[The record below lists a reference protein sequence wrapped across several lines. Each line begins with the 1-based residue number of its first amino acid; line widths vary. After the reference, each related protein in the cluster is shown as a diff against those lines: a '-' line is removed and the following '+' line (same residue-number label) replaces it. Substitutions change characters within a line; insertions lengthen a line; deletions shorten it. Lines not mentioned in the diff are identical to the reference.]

1 MLRKIKRFIRKQLGI
16 NQIIENQ
23 NQIKT
28 TLDALSRKEEEILK
42 ASIFNNTIV
51 DSAWLKY
58 KSFSPGGWAVD
69 YSFLYTLYRVLNDVQ
84 PKSILEFGLGQS
96 SKLIH
101 QYAGFYD
108 DVNALTCEHDLE
120 WINFFK
126 NSMVGEYDI
135 AIQRVELEEI
145 LYKGVKTLTIKDIN
159 SISNGKKYD
168 LIVMDAPFGSSRY
181 SRSQILDLVQ
191 NNLSDRFCIIIDDY
205 ERLGEQETA
214 KELISVLDG
223 KGIQYLSTIYSAS
236 KKHFLICNEQLKF
249 LITM

>member
-69 YSFLYTLYRVLNDVQ
+69 YSFLYTLYRVLNDVL

-108 DVNALTCEHDLE
+108 DVNALTCEHDIE

-126 NSMVGEYDI
+126 NSLNGEYNI
-135 AIQRVELEEI
+135 SIQEVELEEI

-223 KGIQYLSTIYSAS
+223 KGIKYTSTIYNGS
-236 KKHFLICNEQLKF
+236 KQHFLICNEQLKF